1 MGCSGHTRK
10 GPSDYWRDSPYKD
23 QHGSGSQLGP
33 GQRTGLVRA
42 GPGPKGAGSRHG
54 RRPGHN
60 GGRPGWRFLAVDRA
74 ATVDD
79 KTAAA
84 AAVPLRTRNPVEE
97 GADGAAK
104 PGEESIVGEEG
115 VDAAAVEEAGAAA
128 GTGAASNMGAVVGIV
143 AQIGLLLEVDAGAA
157 AAIVEGDRSA
167 ARGRS

>member
-1 MGCSGHTRK
+1 M
-10 GPSDYWRDSPYKD
+10 
-23 QHGSGSQLGP
+23 
-33 GQRTGLVRA
+33 
-42 GPGPKGAGSRHG
+42 
-54 RRPGHN
+54 
-60 GGRPGWRFLAVDRA
+60 AVDRA

-97 GADGAAK
+97 GADAAAK

>member
-1 MGCSGHTRK
+1 M
-10 GPSDYWRDSPYKD
+10 
-23 QHGSGSQLGP
+23 
-33 GQRTGLVRA
+33 
-42 GPGPKGAGSRHG
+42 
-54 RRPGHN
+54 
-60 GGRPGWRFLAVDRA
+60 AVDRA

-104 PGEESIVGEEG
+104 PGEESIVGGEG
-115 VDAAAVEEAGAAA
+115 VDAAVEEAGVAA

-157 AAIVEGDRSA
+157 AAIVEGGRSA